1 MGPRPRVPS
10 GEALASA
17 AAPASGGGPGHGH
30 RRAWPPVRPA
40 GIVLV
45 VAAALVVVVVAG
57 RARGPRTTSGRAIP
71 GGPTTRTETIAR
83 TFDVGGGRSMY
94 LECAGRGSP
103 TVVLVS
109 GLRSSAFEWHT
120 TDPESTSPAA
130 PVFEQIARTNRVC
143 AYDRPGTVV
152 GDQISRSDPVP
163 QPTDAAKATADLH
176 ALLAAAGEQGPF
188 VPVGHSIGGTIVR
201 LYAMTHP
208 DQVVGMVLVDATS
221 EFLQDAETPDQWRI
235 QRVLMRV
242 DAADIPESV
251 AEYPDIERF
260 DIDATFAE
268 LRAAPRLRP
277 MPLVVLSAD
286 ELLAPGF
293 PALIAS
299 GAFPASVPPDFG
311 AVFDAAQAEA
321 QARLAELVPGAVHVT
336 DTNSGH
342 NIHLARPRLVVDA
355 VRDVVARVRA
365 GALELPATDRTGGV
379 RFHRGVVSSPRA
391 PTAVISTSP

>member
-1 MGPRPRVPS
+1 MSPAGQRPRRGTRRHGRVVLGTRS
-10 GEALASA
+10 VATVSA
-17 AAPASGGGPGHGH
+17 
-30 RRAWPPVRPA
+30 
-40 GIVLV
+40 
-45 VAAALVVVVVAG
+45 VAVALVVVVVAG
-57 RARGPRTTSGRAIP
+57 LGAAPRSNPDTSSPGASAPRTDTV
-71 GGPTTRTETIAR
+71 AR

-120 TDPESTSPAA
+120 TDPESTLPAA
-130 PVFEQIARTNRVC
+130 PVFEQIARTTRVC

-163 QPTDAAKATADLH
+163 QPTDAAAATADLH

-188 VPVGHSIGGTIVR
+188 VLVGHSIGGTIVR

-208 DQVVGMVLVDATS
+208 DQVVGMVLVDAAS
-221 EFLQDAETPDQWRI
+221 EFLQDFETPDQWRI
-235 QRVLMRV
+235 QKVLMRV

-251 AEYPDIERF
+251 AEYPDIETF

-268 LRAAPRLRP
+268 LRAAPALHP

-286 ELLAPGF
+286 ELLGPGF
-293 PALIAS
+293 PAMVTS
-299 GAFPASVPPDFG
+299 GAFPAYVPPDFG
-311 AVFDAAQAEA
+311 EVFDAAQARA
-321 QARLAELVPGAVHVT
+321 QARLAQLVPGAVHVT
-336 DTNSGH
+336 ETHSGH

-355 VRDVVARVRA
+355 VREVIAQVRA
-365 GALELPATDRTGGV
+365 GVIVAGRAGDRAAGGGPGTG
-379 RFHRGVVSSPRA
+379 
-391 PTAVISTSP
+391 